1 MTNLYY
7 ANRAQAAY
15 AAAEAHDDPRDK
27 AAFRA
32 AARTW
37 ERLAQPATGVTYSME
52 PSRLQ
57 MAALKRDVAEGIVRA
72 NEPECGFSSEGYRE
86 DVTVIAKGPTVP
98 PREEVEEFFCTRYA
112 VKKPTT
118 IDF

>member
-7 ANRAQAAY
+7 TSRAQAAY

-37 ERLAQPATGVTYSME
+37 ERLAKPATDATYSME
-52 PSRLQ
+52 PQRLQ
-57 MAALKRDVAEGIVRA
+57 LAALKRDVAEA
-72 NEPECGFSSEGYRE
+72 TNAPA
-86 DVTVIAKGPTVP
+86 TVPAVKEQDFARLKRFIAKGPATP
-98 PREEVEEFFCTRYA
+98 PREEVEEFFRTRYPSKTPA
-112 VKKPTT
+112 G